1 MFKKFFLV
9 ISVMVFS
16 MFLFFDVQSCSASVS
31 YWKVIGWEMGSLQSP
46 GETLPRLAILVPQD
60 CKVTEPGYGWTQA
73 YQGPDDIYM
82 MINVTDQQVHQQSDG
97 EVFLYYGLDSDGVPI
112 IYYEYGCGIG
122 YGYITLDPTPPC
134 FDYTPSA
141 FTLNGNSHE
150 EVEVD
155 GMEPLILSASHAV
168 TDNNCYFI
176 SVQLSDQ
183 WWNRYG
189 VEAMD
194 WMSQYSGPYFFD
206 KTSYDIR
213 YFCEKKNFQLVPGNY
228 YRLKFAVSPWHSTT
242 KLVYIRNLVDT
253 ASNAVPVM
261 TSNTSP
267 SGIASASSIYSSP
280 YDAWKAFDNDV
291 GWTCWVSRIG
301 GIPAWISYEFT
312 EPKYIT
318 GYFILPQYGS
328 LKDRSPKN
336 WTFQGWDGTSWVL
349 LDTRTNIRNDIEWN
363 SSGLSFI
370 IKNPGLYSKYRL
382 YISAVNGS
390 SVVSIRQ
397 LKLLTPVNA
406 VPVMTSNTSP
416 SGIASASSIYSPTY
430 DAWKA
435 FDNPA
440 IDPGSCWISSDSFPL
455 APTNDNVIKPVYP
468 NPLPTGGE
476 MASLSC
482 IPLPCGEELDEGG
495 SERLPPNSWISS
507 DGSMPWISPEFVIR
521 AIFPYIPAWIS
532 YEFPMPKK
540 ITGYYILPEY
550 NFSKSRSPKNWTLQ
564 GWDGTSWVLLDVRK
578 NVTINNWN
586 DMGLYFKVP
595 ANVQNPGAYIKYRL
609 YITAVNGSNVVSIRQ
624 LKLF

>member
-9 ISVMVFS
+9 ISVMLFS
-16 MFLFFDVQSCSASVS
+16 IFLFFDVQSCSASVS
-31 YWKVIGWEMGSLQSP
+31 YWKVIGWELAMLPPFDPLSLHCP
-46 GETLPRLAILVPQD
+46 ILVRQD
-60 CKVTEPGYGWTQA
+60 CKVTEPGYGWTGA
-73 YQGPDDIYM
+73 VVYAPDDDYIYL
-82 MINVTDQQVHQQSDG
+82 MINKDDPQVNQHSDG
-97 EVFLYYGLDSDGVPI
+97 EAFLYYGLDSNGVPI
-112 IYYEYGCGIG
+112 IYYDCGCCIG
-122 YGYITLDPTPPC
+122 CGYITLDPTPRC

-141 FTLNGNSHE
+141 FTLNGDSHE

-155 GMEPLILSASHAV
+155 GMEPMILSASHAV

-253 ASNAVPVM
+253 ASNAVPIM

-267 SGIASASSIYSSP
+267 SGTASASSIYSSP
-280 YDAWKAFDNDV
+280 YDAWRAFDNDA

-406 VPVMTSNTSP
+406 VPVMASNTSP
-416 SGIASASSIYSPTY
+416 IGIASASSIYNNLSTY

-435 FDNPA
+435 FDN
-440 IDPGSCWISSDSFPL
+440 DPGSCWISSDGSPPGIFSDGGIVV
-455 APTNDNVIKPVYP
+455 AP
-468 NPLPTGGE
+468 G
-476 MASLSC
+476 
-482 IPLPCGEELDEGG
+482 
-495 SERLPPNSWISS
+495 ISS
-507 DGSMPWISPEFVIR
+507 DGRWISHEFDI
-521 AIFPYIPAWIS
+521 IPTFLSGIPAWIS
-532 YEFPMPKK
+532 YEFTMPKK
-540 ITGYYILPEY
+540 ITRYYILPEY

-578 NVTINNWN
+578 NVTISNWN
-586 DMGLYFKVP
+586 AMGLYFKVP